1 MISLMSDEDMPRKS
15 FEDALR
21 AISQEVTRAVDRL
34 SEMDLDDVARS
45 VGVDPEQA
53 RGWIDEA
60 GTWLRDQAD
69 SFDPS
74 AFDAAGFRAS
84 WTSSSSSEPAGSAP
98 ATDPLGDAGP
108 HPLDQPTAQQGQA
121 LAALDSGRWTIE
133 PGTSALAARGEGPA
147 PHDALGLVRELRVR
161 DWLDG
166 DGHLT
171 LTGRAALA
179 RWLDA

>member
-1 MISLMSDEDMPRKS
+1 MSDEDTPRKS

-21 AISQEVTRAVDRL
+21 AIGEEVNRAVDRL
-34 SEMDLDDVARS
+34 SDMDLDDVARS

-53 RGWIDEA
+53 RGWIDDA
-60 GTWLRDQAD
+60 GSWLRQQAE
-69 SFDPS
+69 
-74 AFDAAGFRAS
+74 AFDASSFDATSFRAS
-84 WTSSSSSEPAGSAP
+84 WSSSATSEPAA
-98 ATDPLGDAGP
+98 ATAEALGDAAP
-108 HPLDQPTAQQGQA
+108 HPLDLPTAQQGRA

-133 PGTSALAARGEGPA
+133 PGTSALAARGDGPA

-171 LTGRAALA
+171 LAGRAALA
-179 RWLDA
+179 RWLDAS

>member
-1 MISLMSDEDMPRKS
+1 MSDEDSPRKS

-21 AISQEVTRAVDRL
+21 AIGDEITRAVDRL
-34 SEMDLDDVARS
+34 SAMDLDDVARS

-60 GTWLRDQAD
+60 GSWLRDQAD
-69 SFDPS
+69 GFDAS
-74 AFDAAGFRAS
+74 RFDAASFRAS
-84 WTSSSSSEPAGSAP
+84 WTSSAP
-98 ATDPLGDAGP
+98 AEPLATDSLDDAGP
-108 HPLDQPTAQQGQA
+108 HPLDLPTAQQGQA

-133 PGTSALAARGEGPA
+133 PGTSALAARGDGPA
-147 PHDALGLVRELRVR
+147 PQDSLGLVRELRVR
-161 DWLDG
+161 DWLDA

-179 RWLDA
+179 RWLDAA

>member
-1 MISLMSDEDMPRKS
+1 MSDEDTPRKS

-21 AISQEVTRAVDRL
+21 AIGDEVTRAVDRL

-45 VGVDPEQA
+45 VGVDPDQA
-53 RGWIDEA
+53 RGWVDDA
-60 GTWLRDQAD
+60 GAWLRQQAD
-69 SFDPS
+69 SFDTS
-74 AFDAAGFRAS
+74 KFDAASFRAS
-84 WTSSSSSEPAGSAP
+84 WTSSTPASDP
-98 ATDPLGDAGP
+98 SDPRTDALGDAAP

-121 LAALDSGRWTIE
+121 LAALDSGRWAIE
-133 PGTSALAARGEGPA
+133 PGTSALVGRGDGPA

-161 DWLDG
+161 DWLDA

-179 RWLDA
+179 RWLDAA

>member
-1 MISLMSDEDMPRKS
+1 MSDEDTPRKS

-21 AISQEVTRAVDRL
+21 AIGDEVTRAVDRL

-53 RGWIDEA
+53 RGWVDDA
-60 GTWLRDQAD
+60 GAWLRQQAD
-69 SFDPS
+69 SFDTS
-74 AFDAAGFRAS
+74 KFDAASFRAS
-84 WTSSSSSEPAGSAP
+84 WSSSASTPSDRPAGAG
-98 ATDPLGDAGP
+98 DPLGDASP
-108 HPLDQPTAQQGQA
+108 HPLDQPTEQQGQA

-133 PGTSALAARGEGPA
+133 PGTSALVARGDGPA

-161 DWLDG
+161 DWLDA

-179 RWLDA
+179 RWLDAA

>member
-1 MISLMSDEDMPRKS
+1 MSDEDSPRKS

-21 AISQEVTRAVDRL
+21 AIGDEITRAVDRL

-60 GTWLRDQAD
+60 GTWLRGQAD
-69 SFDPS
+69 SFDAS
-74 AFDAAGFRAS
+74 KFDAASFRAS
-84 WTSSSSSEPAGSAP
+84 WTSSSAPASEPLSS
-98 ATDPLGDAGP
+98 DPLGDAGP
-108 HPLDQPTAQQGQA
+108 HPLDLPTAQQGQA

-133 PGTSALAARGEGPA
+133 PGTSALAARGDGPA
-147 PHDALGLVRELRVR
+147 PQDSLGLVRELRVR
-161 DWLDG
+161 DWLDA

-171 LTGRAALA
+171 LAGRAALA
-179 RWLDA
+179 RWLDAA

>member
-1 MISLMSDEDMPRKS
+1 MNPMSDEDSPRKS

-21 AISQEVTRAVDRL
+21 AIGEEVTRAVDRL

-45 VGVDPEQA
+45 VGIDPEQA
-53 RGWIDEA
+53 RGWIDDA
-60 GTWLRDQAD
+60 GSWLREQAD

-84 WTSSSSSEPAGSAP
+84 WSSSSAP
-98 ATDPLGDAGP
+98 ADPVVDEVDPLGDAGP
-108 HPLDQPTAQQGQA
+108 HPLDLPTAQQGRA

-147 PHDALGLVRELRVR
+147 PQDALGLVRELRVR
-161 DWLDG
+161 DWLDQ

-171 LTGRAALA
+171 LAGRAALA
-179 RWLDA
+179 RWLDAA

>member
-1 MISLMSDEDMPRKS
+1 MSDEDSPRKS

-21 AISQEVTRAVDRL
+21 AIGDEVTRAVDRL

-45 VGVDPEQA
+45 VGVNPDDA
-53 RGWIDEA
+53 RTWIDDTGA
-60 GTWLRDQAD
+60 WLRRQVE

-74 AFDAAGFRAS
+74 AFDAASFRAT
-84 WTSSSSSEPAGSAP
+84 WSSSSESTDPVADMV
-98 ATDPLGDAGP
+98 DPLGDAGP
-108 HPLDQPTAQQGQA
+108 HPLDHPTAQQGQA

-133 PGTSALAARGEGPA
+133 PGTSALVARGEGPA
-147 PHDALGLVRELRVR
+147 PQDALGLVRELRVR
-161 DWLDG
+161 DWLDA

-179 RWLDA
+179 RWLDAA

>member
-1 MISLMSDEDMPRKS
+1 MSDEDTPRKS

-21 AISQEVTRAVDRL
+21 AISQEVNRAVDRL

-45 VGVDPEQA
+45 VGMDPEQA
-53 RGWIDEA
+53 RGWIDDA
-60 GTWLRDQAD
+60 GSWLREQAESFD
-69 SFDPS
+69 ASSFDPTS
-74 AFDAAGFRAS
+74 FRAS
-84 WTSSSSSEPAGSAP
+84 WTSSSQPADAGSM
-98 ATDPLGDAGP
+98 TDPLGDAGP

-166 DGHLT
+166 EGHLT
-171 LTGRAALA
+171 LAGRAALA